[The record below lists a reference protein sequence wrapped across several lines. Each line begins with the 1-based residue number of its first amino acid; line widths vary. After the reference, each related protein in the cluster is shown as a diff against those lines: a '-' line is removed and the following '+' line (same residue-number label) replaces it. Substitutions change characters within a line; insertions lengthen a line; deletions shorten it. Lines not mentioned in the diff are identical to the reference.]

1 MADGP
6 AEFVII
12 CSEAATPRPA
22 KRGRRR
28 FDDSTVSSNCEAQR
42 RCRERKKLL
51 NHQNDAGGFS
61 AEHAQRF
68 ALQKPGP
75 KRQDDEVASGAA
87 RRMHR
92 VRDARSAVR
101 PTTHEFMLLVHA
113 AMLASQ
119 AALQE
124 AEETDELERAS
135 GARDLMLMQAEATA
149 AREKREARLRK
160 QLAERN
166 PEGRNGLLLHDSV
179 QRECPRGPCGVC
191 YTETRTFTPCCS
203 AVHTQWLCATCVK
216 QAALVYAR
224 APLETGAAMEGGGP
238 VPQVDCSAVGAR
250 CPLCRRDGVFSIG
263 ARALCTSR

>member
-75 KRQDDEVASGAA
+75 KRQDDEVASEAA
-87 RRMHR
+87 KRMHR
-92 VRDARSAVR
+92 VRDARSADR
-101 PTTHEFMLLVHA
+101 PIAHEFMLLLHA

-119 AALQE
+119 EAALQE

-135 GARDLMLMQAEATA
+135 GARDLMLMQAEAARATT
-149 AREKREARLRK
+149 AREKREARLLK

-166 PEGRNGLLLHDSV
+166 PEGRKGFLLHKSV
-179 QRECPRGPCGVC
+179 QRERPRGPCGVC
-191 YTETRTFTPCCS
+191 YNDTDTFTPCCAAH
-203 AVHTQWLCATCVK
+203 AV
-216 QAALVYAR
+216 
-224 APLETGAAMEGGGP
+224 
-238 VPQVDCSAVGAR
+238 AV
-250 CPLCRRDGVFSIG
+250 
-263 ARALCTSR
+263 